1 MKKMHSFTVL
11 HRVLS
16 MGLALPVFMPS
27 LSAREKPIAVQMY
40 TLRSI
45 ASLEEQLQ
53 AVQAAG
59 LTKVEILG
67 AQGGSA
73 ETLNTLLKQYS
84 IEPISMHV
92 SLDALR
98 SDFDTLVAFN
108 REVGNR
114 LLVVPYAANPAD
126 AEGWRDLGKALG
138 EAAEKVAE
146 AGLTLAYHNHDFEFA
161 DFDGKTGFDLLFEGA
176 SPALKAELDVAWA
189 ARAGHDPAALIRK
202 FSGRIV
208 AIHAKDNAPKGEAE
222 DELGFAAVGSGVLDW
237 AAILSAAADAGVQWY
252 IIEHDQPLDPAAS
265 IKSSA
270 DFLKKR
276 L

>member
-1 MKKMHSFTVL
+1 
-11 HRVLS
+11 

-59 LTKVEILG
+59 ITKVEILG
-67 AQGGSA
+67 TQGGSA

-98 SDFDTLVAFN
+98 SDFDALVAFN

-114 LLVVPYAANPAD
+114 LIVIPYAANPAD

-146 AGLTLAYHNHDFEFA
+146 AGLVLAYHNHDFEFA
-161 DFDGKTGFDLLFEGA
+161 DFDGKTGFELLFESA
-176 SPALKAELDVAWA
+176 SPALKVELDVAWA
-189 ARAGHDPAALIRK
+189 ARAGHDPVALIRK
-202 FSGRIV
+202 FSGRVV
-208 AIHAKDNAPKGEAE
+208 AIHAKDNAPEGEAE

-237 AAILSAAADAGVQWY
+237 SAILSAAADAGVQWY

-270 DFLKKR
+270 DFLKKK